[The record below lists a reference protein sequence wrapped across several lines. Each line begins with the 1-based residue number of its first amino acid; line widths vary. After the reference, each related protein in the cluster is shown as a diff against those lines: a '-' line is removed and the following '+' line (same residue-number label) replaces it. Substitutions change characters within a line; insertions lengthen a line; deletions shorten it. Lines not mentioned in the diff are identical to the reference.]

1 MHPNVQ
7 LIETLYAAL
16 ARRDGAAMAACY
28 ARHARFKDPVFD
40 LRDDEVGAM
49 WQMLCE
55 RASDLRVEWHDVTA
69 DASSGSAH
77 VEAWYTF
84 SVTGRPVHN
93 VIDAKFRFA
102 DGRIIKHRDRFDLWR
117 GGAHAIWLDP
127 GGIAVAT
134 VDAWRGDRP
143 WVPRHGPAQLRE
155 PGQRSPRLA
164 LNSGE

>member
-1 MHPNVQ
+1 MHPNAQ

-117 GGAHAIWLDP
+117 WSRMALGTRGALLGWTPLVKNRIRAEARRGLDQ
-127 GGIAVAT
+127 
-134 VDAWRGDRP
+134 WMKRQ
-143 WVPRHGPAQLRE
+143 PA
-155 PGQRSPRLA
+155 
-164 LNSGE
+164 